1 MLEHEPDLC
10 GIYESEEPRD
20 PRLCLPSLGMA
31 MRVIVGV
38 YVACRLWPTPVG
50 LQEFCAKVSKK
61 NGGKP
66 FGKPA
71 LVSAVY
77 K

>member
-1 MLEHEPDLC
+1 
-10 GIYESEEPRD
+10 
-20 PRLCLPSLGMA
+20 

-61 NGGKP
+61 TKKP
-66 FGKPA
+66 FGKLA
-71 LVSAVY
+71 LVAAVH